1 MSSPRLRTIP
11 DLGDL
16 SGKRVLVRCDF
27 NVPLEDGR
35 ITDDLRIK
43 ATKPTLEALLDR
55 GSALVLCSHVGRP
68 KGRVVEDERLDPVAR
83 RLLWDLL
90 FHLAQ
95 QGTTLFVTT
104 ASVELVEGRWRFMD
118 EAGFA
123 AAPMAG
129 GIFAIDVGVRGLPE
143 PAFRMARRR

>member
-1 MSSPRLRTIP
+1 MPVKSVTSCAFGGP
-11 DLGDL
+11 DM
-16 SGKRVLVRCDF
+16 
-27 NVPLEDGR
+27 
-35 ITDDLRIK
+35 
-43 ATKPTLEALLDR
+43 
-55 GSALVLCSHVGRP
+55 
-68 KGRVVEDERLDPVAR
+68 
-83 RLLWDLL
+83 
-90 FHLAQ
+90 
-95 QGTTLFVTT
+95 TTLFVTT